1 MPIAQSS
8 ASPPQERCLLLKT
21 NKNKGLSGVYAYMV
35 GPIEIT
41 HSDACEADLA
51 CGKGCKR
58 EIELEPI
65 CIPFERDEAGV
76 LHAWPAT
83 VYFDRTTKRVAA
95 GVPLVDFKLDTP
107 LITYHK
113 GDKAARDS
121 MTATIT
127 GRRNTVSIRSEFG
140 KLLLGKPR
148 STFPQMILA
157 GWRVE
162 KHDAEKAGFTLEELA
177 EAFIRS
183 GPEVVDPD
191 TQRFIEA
198 ARLFAS

>member
-1 MPIAQSS
+1 M
-8 ASPPQERCLLLKT
+8 KT
-21 NKNKGLSGVYAYMV
+21 NKNKGLSGVFAYMV
-35 GPIEIT
+35 GPIETT
-41 HSDACEADLA
+41 HSDACEVGIT
-51 CGKGCKR
+51 CGKGCKK
-58 EIELEPI
+58 EVELEPV

-76 LHAWPAT
+76 LNAWPAT
-83 VYFDRTTKRVAA
+83 VYFDRKTKRVAA
-95 GVPLVDFKLDTP
+95 GVPLEDFALNTP

-127 GRRNTVSIRSEFG
+127 GRRNTVNVRSEFG
-140 KLLLGKPR
+140 KLLLSKPR

-177 EAFIRS
+177 EAF
-183 GPEVVDPD
+183 
-191 TQRFIEA
+191 
-198 ARLFAS
+198 ARNFAN